1 MPTFKEKVEIDAPDQ
16 VGLVVTGPVTGVGAG
31 AQLATAGTGGR
42 GWEILATGQKS
53 AQGQDKLNI
62 RDLGNGQDVLTITRD
77 GKVGIGTTS
86 PATMLDVRAS
96 DENGLSVTGPD
107 AGVGAAISLETSGAG
122 LGPGP
127 HSLPPAWQI
136 LATGQKAS
144 QGAHK
149 LNIAYQTGA
158 LGNFVSTDVFT
169 ITGDNGNTTVQGS
182 ADPLF
187 VIDHKGGSGNPAV
200 WFEQDGAAKAFMWW
214 DQKNSILNL
223 GTPVT
228 NPIVSIQNNG
238 TTSVQGS
245 SDPLFVIDHTGG
257 SGNPALWFKQDGAAK
272 AFIWWDQKNSVLN
285 LGTPV
290 TNPVVSIQDN
300 GNVAFTGD
308 VVLTGADCAEQF
320 DIANAELVEPGTVMA
335 LGEDGVLEESQSAYD
350 KRVAGVISGAGSY
363 KPGIVLGQQGSQPNR
378 KPIALVGR
386 VYCKVDA
393 QYGAIETGDL
403 LTTSPTPGH
412 AMKAQDP
419 LRAFGAVLG
428 KALGPL
434 RAGKGLIP
442 ILVALQ

>member
-1 MPTFKEKVEIDAPDQ
+1 
-16 VGLVVTGPVTGVGAG
+16 
-31 AQLATAGTGGR
+31 
-42 GWEILATGQKS
+42 
-53 AQGQDKLNI
+53 
-62 RDLGNGQDVLTITRD
+62 
-77 GKVGIGTTS
+77 
-86 PATMLDVRAS
+86 
-96 DENGLSVTGPD
+96 
-107 AGVGAAISLETSGAG
+107 
-122 LGPGP
+122 
-127 HSLPPAWQI
+127 LPPAWQI

-187 VIDHKGGSGNPAV
+187 VIDHKGGSGNPAL
-200 WFEQDGAAKAFMWW
+200 WFEQDGTAKAFMWW

-245 SDPLFVIDHTGG
+245 SDPLLVVNHTGG
-257 SGNPALWFKQDGAAK
+257 SGNPALWFEQDGAAK

-300 GNVAFTGD
+300 GNVAFKGD

-393 QYGAIETGDL
+393 QYGAVETGDL

-428 KALGPL
+428 KALRPL